1 MLGQDVHVTEFLKG
15 WLVID
20 ESQGRPYEFYAHRQK
35 AEEIAI
41 RKARVLGSSVF
52 IYGEERTRRIN

>member
-1 MLGQDVHVTEFLKG
+1 MKG

-20 ESQGRPYEFYAHRQK
+20 ESQGRPYEFYSHRER

-41 RKARVLGSSVF
+41 RKAQALGSSVF